1 MESES
6 KSKTVAQRFLFLSSQ
21 DRKDQ
26 TSSDHFED
34 SLYLSFWGSHPKSAA
49 CAHSHTLSFS
59 SHCQGAEGGGQ
70 MRFKCQEPL
79 RLPQAHPLHSHQVSL
94 PDAPHLSL
102 LRAFLGWSSL
112 CSRQMGS
119 SGPVLYFPNPMLFHP
134 HGGCIPLIFACQRMS
149 GTTHLGTCR
158 W

>member
-26 TSSDHFED
+26 TSGDHFED
-34 SLYLSFWGSHPKSAA
+34 SLYLSFWGSHAKSAA

-70 MRFKCQEPL
+70 MWFKSKSPWGSP
-79 RLPQAHPLHSHQVSL
+79 RLIPSTATRS
-94 PDAPHLSL
+94 LSL
-102 LRAFLGWSSL
+102 TPHTFP
-112 CSRQMGS
+112 CSGLSWGKAVSAQGKWDPA
-119 SGPVLYFPNPMLFHP
+119 GPVLYFPNPMLFHP